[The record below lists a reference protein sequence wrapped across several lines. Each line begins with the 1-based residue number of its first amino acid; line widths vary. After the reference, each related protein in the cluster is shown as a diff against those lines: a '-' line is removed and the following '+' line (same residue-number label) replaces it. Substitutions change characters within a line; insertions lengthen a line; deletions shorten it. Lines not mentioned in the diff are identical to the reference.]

1 MTAATP
7 VSVGKVNASGSE
19 DALFLKVFSGE
30 VLTSFEQ
37 STVTAGAEMVR
48 SISSGKS
55 ATFPVMGRIAASYH
69 TPGAEITGSDVNH
82 NEKVITI
89 NDLLIS
95 SVFLSNLEEAK
106 NHWDVRSAYST
117 EIGRALA
124 FQKDKHILQ
133 TIGQAA
139 QASANVGD
147 TSYASGTVLTNT
159 SIASAT
165 AATAANAMIDSLF
178 DAAKQLDA
186 NYVPKEGRKAF
197 IRLEEYYKMANATN
211 AVNIDY
217 SGGANGGVKEGK
229 VMKVAGI
236 ELVPTAHF
244 GDIAADLSSNTGV
257 PGGSATQGGSN
268 PQQVNLANYVC
279 LVSHPSAAGTV
290 KLMDLAS
297 EMDYDM
303 RRQGTLMVSKYAM
316 GHGVLRPEAAVGIK
330 EA

>member
-1 MTAATP
+1 MANASP
-7 VSVGKVNASGSE
+7 VSVGKVNASGTE
-19 DALFLKVFSGE
+19 DALFLKVFAGE
-30 VLTSFEQ
+30 VLTSFDRA
-37 STVTAGAEMVR
+37 SVTQGAEMVR

-55 ATFPVMGRIAASYH
+55 ATFPVMGRVGAAYH
-69 TPGAEITGSDVNH
+69 VAGAEITGSDVNH

-89 NDLLIS
+89 NDLLLS
-95 SVFLSNLEEAK
+95 SVFLSNIEEAK

-139 QASANVGD
+139 QASANVSDSG
-147 TSYASGTVLTNT
+147 YGSGTVITNT

-165 AATAANAMIDSLF
+165 AATAANGMIDSLF
-178 DAAKQLDA
+178 DAAKAMDA

-197 IRLEEYYKMANATN
+197 IRLEEYYKLANATN
-211 AVNIDY
+211 AVNVDF
-217 SGGANGGVKEGK
+217 SGGANGGVADGK
-229 VMKVAGI
+229 VLKVAGI
-236 ELVPTAHF
+236 ELIPTAHF
-244 GDIAADLSSNTGV
+244 VASDLSSSTAVDAGKTATG
-257 PGGSATQGGSN
+257 AY
-268 PQQVNLANYVC
+268 PQRVNLANYVC

-290 KLMDLAS
+290 KLMDLAVES
-297 EMDYDM
+297 EYDI
-303 RRQGTLMVSKYAM
+303 RRQGTLMVAKYAM